1 MTLFNFVPSG
11 TILPFGGATAP
22 AGWLLCDG
30 SAVSR
35 TVYANLYS
43 AIGSVWGSGD
53 GSSTF
58 HLPDLRGRFI
68 RGRDGGVARDPDR
81 TTRTAANSG
90 GNTGDNVGSVQDNAT
105 AKNGLTNSTSTTP
118 SSGNR
123 NQFDRTSGNVSA
135 DHAHYTTTGGVSANH
150 YHGTG
155 TVGTHTHDMYMGGG
169 NSGTSFMTTRWIAS
183 TEWNAGWRSGSDRIG
198 GAGDHG
204 HGNTGWISSDH
215 THGGWSGGINTNHTH
230 TTTYDSTF
238 SVSGTTPA
246 QTITGDNETRPKN
259 ANVNY
264 IIKI

>member
-11 TILPFGGATAP
+11 TILPFGGVTAP

-35 TVYANLYS
+35 AVYANLYS
-43 AIGSVWGSGD
+43 AIGGVWGSGD

-105 AKNGLTNSTSTTP
+105 AKNGLSA
-118 SSGNR
+118 SSG
-123 NQFDRTSGNVSA
+123 THSA

-150 YHGTG
+150 YHGIGGDGYHNHGIRLEWGTG
-155 TVGTHTHDMYMGGG
+155 SV
-169 NSGTSFMTTRWIAS
+169 NSGPPGQYNQVTNNTAYGFHYNPQVSG
-183 TEWNAGWRSGSDRIG
+183 EGWHAHSGG
-198 GAGDHG
+198 
-204 HGNTGWISSDH
+204 TGWISSDH
-215 THGGWSGGINTNHTH
+215 SHGGWSGGVNTNHTH
-230 TTTYDSTF
+230 
-238 SVSGTTPA
+238 G
-246 QTITGDNETRPKN
+246 ITVGNGDNETRPKN

>member
-11 TILPFGGATAP
+11 TILPFGGVTAP

-43 AIGSVWGSGD
+43 AIGSVWGTGD

-105 AKNGLTNSTSTTP
+105 AKNGLSA
-118 SSGNR
+118 SSG
-123 NQFDRTSGNVSA
+123 THSA

-150 YHGTG
+150 YHGISGDGYNTLPRANDYNWNSMYNAG
-155 TVGTHTHDMYMGGG
+155 GVVPIDDSWTTVQTAPNHSHGGG
-169 NSGTSFMTTRWIAS
+169 
-183 TEWNAGWRSGSDRIG
+183 
-198 GAGDHG
+198 
-204 HGNTGWISSDH
+204 TGWISSDH
-215 THGGWSGGINTNHTH
+215 SHGGWSGGVNTNHTH
-230 TTTYDSTF
+230 
-238 SVSGTTPA
+238 G
-246 QTITGDNETRPKN
+246 ITVGNGDNETRPKN